1 MDQKVQ
7 RFANFG
13 NNQNANVLPLFA
25 TKSVWAFIIY
35 TDSFEFLILSVL
47 QTYLI
52 LSFSFYLS
60 FAVDNRSK
68 HKKNKD

>member
-13 NNQNANVLPLFA
+13 NNQNANVLSLFA

-60 FAVDNRSK
+60 FVVDNRPK

>member
-13 NNQNANVLPLFA
+13 NNQNA
-25 TKSVWAFIIY
+25 
-35 TDSFEFLILSVL
+35 TDSFEFLVLSVL

-60 FAVDNRSK
+60 FVVDNRPK